1 MRTFD
6 RCSEKTVPASGQG
19 YRMLTKVS
27 TQAAARSGR
36 GRLDLQIP
44 TSRVL
49 IPTSW
54 SRFQLAPDLYLHA
67 LATHLLGPHSNVQGL
82 DSYLM
87 APDSNLQGPDS
98 NLEAPNSN
106 LQAPDHS
113 FQATESNLQR
123 PDSTSRLQ
131 IPTSQKQIP
140 TARLQIPTYRVQ
152 SQPAPDSNLHGP
164 SRAWARG
171 PRPEAMGQWAEASWG
186 SEA

>member
-1 MRTFD
+1 
-6 RCSEKTVPASGQG
+6 
-19 YRMLTKVS
+19 MLTKVS

-67 LATHLLGPHSNVQGL
+67 LATHLLGPHSNVQG
-82 DSYLM
+82 
-87 APDSNLQGPDS
+87 PNS

>member
-1 MRTFD
+1 MLRDLWQRCRGGDPHAACPRIWLGSEIPVDAYTNASSDRTTNPKKSQTPQITTYVAHIKTA
-6 RCSEKTVPASGQG
+6 RC
-19 YRMLTKVS
+19 
-27 TQAAARSGR
+27 
-36 GRLDLQIP
+36 
-44 TSRVL
+44 
-49 IPTSW
+49 
-54 SRFQLAPDLYLHA
+54 
-67 LATHLLGPHSNVQGL
+67 LGHGI
-82 DSYLM
+82 M